1 MAVEI
6 GTASNHQDLMLKLEN
21 FLTSNPALVAANQ
34 QWESKKDN
42 VVHPYTTNT
51 TADANGYSLPRFFI
65 GHGLDGQDN
74 IVVPMQLRHNL
85 GLNYYT
91 MSAYAARSYAKDK
104 GVDTQLTDNATSSK
118 WVSISLW
125 HTDMKYWFIA
135 NGRRFIIIA
144 KVSNRYATMYCGFIK
159 PSGTDLE
166 YPYPLFIG
174 GNHSFTDRPYTD
186 DATNANRSF
195 FNPQSNSISISSIIG
210 DSSSSMIYT
219 PSGRLCFLDNY
230 GGNTVGSSART
241 LLGYTFPYENNH
253 YIGKTLDNEYVLL
266 DIDIVQ
272 HYGGMSHLGWF
283 EGVCFVSGFENSPEN
298 IITVGNDRYI
308 CVSAMVQNDYNN
320 WAAIKL
326 E

>member
-34 QWESKKDN
+34 QWEVKKDN
-42 VVHPYTTNT
+42 VVQPYTTNT
-51 TADANGYSLPRFFI
+51 TTSRDGYSLPRFFI

-74 IVVPMQLRHNL
+74 IVVPMVLRHNVSS
-85 GLNYYT
+85 NYYT
-91 MSAYAARSYAKDK
+91 MSAYTARSYATDK
-104 GVDTQLTDNATSSK
+104 GVSEQLSDNAVGSRWAT
-118 WVSISLW
+118 ISLW
-125 HTDMKYWFIA
+125 HTKMKYWFIA
-135 NGRRFIIIA
+135 NGRRFIIIV
-144 KVSNRYATMYCGFIK
+144 KVANRYSSMYCGFIK

-174 GNHSFTDRPYTD
+174 GNHNYDDRPYT
-186 DATNANRSF
+186 NADTDTNRSF
-195 FNPQSNSISISSIIG
+195 FNPQAKSYSDIA
-210 DSSSSMIYT
+210 DSSSSGMIFT
-219 PSGRLCFLDNY
+219 PSGRLCMLDNY
-230 GGNTVGSSART
+230 EGESLPTPNSNIN
-241 LLGYTFPYENNH
+241 GYTFPYQNNH
-253 YIGKTLDNEYVLL
+253 YIGKTLNNEYVLL

-272 HYGGMSHLGWF
+272 YYGGYNHLGWF
-283 EGVCFVSGFENSPEN
+283 DGVCYVTGYQNSPEN

-320 WAAIKL
+320 WAAFKL

>member
-1 MAVEI
+1 MAVET
-6 GTASNHQDLMLKLEN
+6 GTASNHQDLLLKLEK
-21 FLTSNPALVAANQ
+21 FLTTNPALVAAKQ

-42 VVHPYTTNT
+42 RVVPYTTDT
-51 TADANGYSLPRFFI
+51 TADSNGYSLHRFFI

-74 IVVPMQLRHNL
+74 IIVPMVLRHNTS
-85 GLNYYT
+85 LNYYT
-91 MSAYAARSYAKDK
+91 MTAYAARSYATDK
-104 GVDTQLTDNATSSK
+104 SIDGQLTDNAVGARWAT
-118 WVSISLW
+118 ISLW

-166 YPYPLFIG
+166 YPYPLLIG
-174 GNHSFTDRPYTD
+174 GNHTSTTTPYTND
-186 DATNANRSF
+186 DTSTNRSF
-195 FNPQSNSISISSIIG
+195 FNPQANVN
-210 DSSSSMIYT
+210 SSSSMIYT
-219 PSGRLCFLDNY
+219 PSGRLCMLDNS
-230 GGNTVGSSART
+230 GGDYIRDSTIFVGCT
-241 LLGYTFPYENNH
+241 YPYNINH

-272 HYGGMSHLGWF
+272 HQGGLNHLGWF
-283 EGVCFVSGFENSPEN
+283 DGVCYVTGFENSPEN
-298 IITVGNDRYI
+298 IITVGSDRYI

-320 WAAIKL
+320 WVAIKL